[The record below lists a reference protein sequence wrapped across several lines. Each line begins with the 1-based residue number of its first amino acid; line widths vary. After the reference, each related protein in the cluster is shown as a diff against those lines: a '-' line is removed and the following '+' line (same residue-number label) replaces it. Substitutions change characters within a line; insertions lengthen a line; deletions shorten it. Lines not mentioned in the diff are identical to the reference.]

1 MKPFIFVPWLGIFS
15 SSIPGGCAASRGGSA
30 CAAAS
35 EGASRSAASTQA
47 RRVIGFGIG
56 GAAEGRRSPN
66 LFGGGAG
73 AAGRGESWGGAKRF
87 FPPPRPRSV
96 AAGGR

>member
-47 RRVIGFGIG
+47 RRVVGFGIG
-56 GAAEGRRSPN
+56 GASEGRRSPN

-73 AAGRGESWGGAKRF
+73 AAVLEKCRWDRKRCH
-87 FPPPRPRSV
+87 PSR
-96 AAGGR
+96 AAVTYVRER